1 MRVVGETSVSASKS
15 VVCHCLRSHTQR
27 SKALKHLFELPLKEA
42 GEASA
47 GKWFGFTSLS
57 FDASHCDQGPVF
69 AQNWELPGKSLSARD
84 QKLLKDAWAEGILSA
99 YTSEVVLD
107 AGKRILDDEVATSTF
122 TLLKS

>member
-84 QKLLKDAWAEGILSA
+84 QKLLKDAWAEESCRPILLRSSLMLA
-99 YTSEVVLD
+99 SE
-107 AGKRILDDEVATSTF
+107 S
-122 TLLKS
+122 